1 MEREWRGD
9 ALVALHP
16 GVQVAQGPE
25 PAARVAVRAQADR
38 ELANRLAAYGSNK
51 DRIRFYLTL
60 SAATQ
65 EAGLDEA
72 VREFNKVP
80 LEGCIVTKIDEA
92 AQLGCVISTL
102 VRHDLRA
109 AWFSD
114 GQRIPE
120 DLHAAAHKKL
130 WLVNQAVE
138 CMERSQPRID
148 ERTMAEQ
155 YARVSAA
162 NA

>member
-1 MEREWRGD
+1 
-9 ALVALHP
+9 V
-16 GVQVAQGPE
+16 
-25 PAARVAVRAQADR
+25 
-38 ELANRLAAYGSNK
+38 K
-51 DRIRFYLTL
+51 FYLTL

-65 EAGLDEA
+65 ETGLDEA
-72 VREFNKVP
+72 VREFDKLP

-92 AQLGCVISTL
+92 AQLGCIISTL
-102 VRHDLRA
+102 IRHDLRA

-130 WLVNQAVE
+130 WLINQAVE

-155 YARVSAA
+155 YTQASFA